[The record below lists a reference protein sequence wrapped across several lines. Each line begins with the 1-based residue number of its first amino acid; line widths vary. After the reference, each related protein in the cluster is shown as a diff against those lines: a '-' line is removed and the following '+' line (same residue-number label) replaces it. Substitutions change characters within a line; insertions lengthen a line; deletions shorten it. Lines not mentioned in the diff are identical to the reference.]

1 MPLVEQ
7 WEVVMKQKNN
17 FFNFPLNEIEKILEL
32 NSLKK
37 SYATVIFKSIYQ
49 KNITSFLK
57 IPEIKK
63 ENAKIINQIF
73 TLKEW
78 IKIKKSF
85 VEKENG
91 KITSIKFLVQI
102 EENCFIENV
111 LMNFNYGWS
120 LCVSTQIGCNMGCKF
135 CASTL
140 NKKKRNLETF
150 ELVQQVLLVNKYL
163 QKKFNQTIKNI
174 VIMGIGE
181 PFDNYENVINFLSI
195 ITSHFSISIPES
207 KITVSTC
214 GICDKIEKFATD
226 ASKINLAISFHA
238 PNDKIRNTLM
248 PINQKYNMQ
257 KLIKSI
263 KKYQLLNK
271 NKPVTIEYLL
281 LKGINDDISNA
292 KQLLTK
298 LKGINFYINLIS
310 YNKNKEHNFLPSDNI
325 ELFKKF
331 FEDNSIK
338 VTIRL
343 KRGKK
348 INASCGQLR
357 NKYEL

>member
-1 MPLVEQ
+1 
-7 WEVVMKQKNN
+7 
-17 FFNFPLNEIEKILEL
+17 
-32 NSLKK
+32 
-37 SYATVIFKSIYQ
+37 
-49 KNITSFLK
+49 
-57 IPEIKK
+57 
-63 ENAKIINQIF
+63 
-73 TLKEW
+73 
-78 IKIKKSF
+78 
-85 VEKENG
+85 
-91 KITSIKFLVQI
+91 
-102 EENCFIENV
+102 
-111 LMNFNYGWS
+111 
-120 LCVSTQIGCNMGCKF
+120 MGCKF